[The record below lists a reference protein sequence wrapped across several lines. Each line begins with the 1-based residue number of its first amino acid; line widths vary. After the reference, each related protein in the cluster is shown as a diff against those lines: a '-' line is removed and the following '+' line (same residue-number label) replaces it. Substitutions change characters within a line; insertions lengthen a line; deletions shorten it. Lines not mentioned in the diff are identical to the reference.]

1 MSDLLLFVAIGFA
14 AQIVDGAIGMAY
26 GLISTTILLSLGI
39 PPATASASVHA
50 AEVFTT
56 GASGLSHWRFGNL
69 DKHLF
74 WKLAP
79 AGMIGGG
86 LGAYVLTAAPGD
98 AIRPIVGIYLGIM
111 GAVVLWKAFQRE
123 ERREPRRVRL
133 IGFVGGFL
141 DAVGGGG
148 WGALVASSLVGQGA
162 QARLAIG
169 STNAAEFLVAVTVSA
184 TFVVTIGLELWPIV
198 VGLIIGGVMAAP
210 FAAYVTRRLPV
221 RVLMV
226 LWGSRSYFSAFG
238 RCFACM
244 VLAGGPH
251 KSASAFPSG
260 RPLFTLL
267 QREDIGDQVSQL
279 VRLKHQVRHRFVRRL
294 ERYVQRHR
302 GHARNLGNV

>member
-1 MSDLLLFVAIGFA
+1 VSDLLLFVAIGFA

-69 DKHLF
+69 DKRLF

-86 LGAYVLTAAPGD
+86 LGAYVLTAVPGD

-141 DAVGGGG
+141 DTIGGGG
-148 WGALVASSLVGQGA
+148 WGALVASGLVGQGA

-184 TFVVTIGLELWPIV
+184 TFVMTIGLELWPII
-198 VGLIIGGVMAAP
+198 VGLIVGGVVAAP
-210 FAAYVTRRLPV
+210 FAAYVTRKLPV

-226 LWGSRSYFSAFG
+226 LVGVAIILLSFREMLRLYG
-238 RCFACM
+238 
-244 VLAGGPH
+244 AGWP
-251 KSASAFPSG
+251 
-260 RPLFTLL
+260 T
-267 QREDIGDQVSQL
+267 
-279 VRLKHQVRHRFVRRL
+279 
-294 ERYVQRHR
+294 
-302 GHARNLGNV
+302 